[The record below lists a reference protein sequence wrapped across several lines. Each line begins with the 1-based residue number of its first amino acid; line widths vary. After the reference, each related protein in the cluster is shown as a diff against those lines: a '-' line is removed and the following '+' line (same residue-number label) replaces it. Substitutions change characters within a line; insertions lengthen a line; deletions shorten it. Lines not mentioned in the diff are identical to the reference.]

1 MDYRKTQDITGWQ
14 VSDTGKGKGEK
25 VKILLVMPRGLE
37 QEQNCI
43 RHVAYTHHL
52 GIQETG
58 RRIASSKS
66 ISIT

>member
-1 MDYRKTQDITGWQ
+1 MAYRKTQDITGWQ
-14 VSDTGKGKGEK
+14 VSDTGKGKGAK
-25 VKILLVMPRGLE
+25 VEILLVMTRGLE

-43 RHVAYTHHL
+43 RYVAYTHHL
-52 GIQETG
+52 GTQETG